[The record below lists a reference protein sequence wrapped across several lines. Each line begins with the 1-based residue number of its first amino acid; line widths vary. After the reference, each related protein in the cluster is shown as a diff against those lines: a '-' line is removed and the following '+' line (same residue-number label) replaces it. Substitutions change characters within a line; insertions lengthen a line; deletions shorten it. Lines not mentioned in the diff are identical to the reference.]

1 MLKPKILTEKNTNPD
16 GLGPLTLAYLGDGV
30 YEVYIDV
37 TWLRAEL

>member
-30 YEVYIDV
+30 YEVYV